1 MLEEIK
7 SLIRNPV
14 LEQEP
19 LPMTAVETIEIPMLN
34 LFEISQSAATSVGE
48 DVQMHRPQCGNKPLS
63 LRNTIKNNVGRLSI
77 VIKRRAR
84 HCVSCSP

>member
-14 LEQEP
+14 LEREP

-48 DVQMHRPQCGNKPLS
+48 DVQMPRPHCGNKPLS

-77 VIKRRAR
+77 VIKRRA
-84 HCVSCSP
+84 